1 MPATDTY
8 ATIGDVSIAFA
19 PPAVAQLTDESLMQ
33 AQRTLAEIGRRVG
46 ASAAL
51 VAAEIAHRSRRDLG
65 HDGLAQR
72 LGARTPEILVQR
84 LTETSAGEARSLV
97 RVGRLL
103 ETEVPDAAAA
113 PDPAR
118 VSAVDEAPW
127 LSEVAAAVVAGHL
140 SIERADVIRACLGTV
155 DSGSPSPTTSAA
167 GTPAADTPAADSS
180 AGLSPADAARLRE
193 GLAAAAGVLLRES
206 PGLTVER
213 LAERARALRADL
225 DDAFV
230 RDRERLLRSRRYL
243 HLFRQSDGMTRL
255 TALLDPESAA
265 LVTSAF
271 DAATSP
277 RRGGPRFVDPAE
289 QARAD
294 ELASDE
300 RTVEQ
305 IAHDAFVELIRIGG
319 HADGAKVLGSRR
331 PAVRVLVAERD
342 LSARGGRGFIEGRS
356 EPVSIETVERHVCES
371 GILPIVFDHRGQ
383 PLRMGRKTRL
393 FTEAQRIALA
403 ARDGGCRFPGCD
415 RPPSWTEAHHID
427 EWIADLGP
435 TDVDNGI
442 LLCRHHHLL
451 LHNAGWKITRSGA
464 DLFVIPPPSVDP
476 RQRPIPAPPRSE
488 ALRRLHAYAA

>member
-1 MPATDTY
+1 MPTTTDSY
-8 ATIGDVSIAFA
+8 ADIGNVSVAFA
-19 PPAVAQLTDESLMQ
+19 PPAVAHLTDEALMQ

-46 ASAAL
+46 ASSAL
-51 VAAEIAHRSRRDLG
+51 VAAQIAHRSRRDLG
-65 HDGLAQR
+65 HEGLAQR

-103 ETEVPDAAAA
+103 ETEVQDAVAA
-113 PDPAR
+113 PGPAR
-118 VSAVDEAPW
+118 TYAVDEAPW
-127 LSEVAAAVVAGHL
+127 LSEVAAAVIGGHL
-140 SIERADVIRACLGTV
+140 SIERADVIRACLGSLEPDT
-155 DSGSPSPTTSAA
+155 SPTDAVRLRDGLAT
-167 GTPAADTPAADSS
+167 AAD
-180 AGLSPADAARLRE
+180 
-193 GLAAAAGVLLRES
+193 VLLRES
-206 PGLTVER
+206 PSLTVER
-213 LAERARALRADL
+213 LAERARSLRADI

-230 RDRERLLRSRRYL
+230 RDREQLLRSRRYL
-243 HLFRQSDGMTRL
+243 HLFRQPDGMTRL

-289 QARAD
+289 QSRAE
-294 ELASDE
+294 ELAADD

-305 IAHDAFVELIRIGG
+305 IAHDAFVELIRVGG
-319 HADGAKVLGSRR
+319 QAEGSKVLGSRR

-342 LSARGGRGFIEGRS
+342 LTGHGGRGFIEGQP
-356 EPVSIETVERHVCES
+356 EPVSIQTVERHVCEA
-371 GILPIVFDHRGQ
+371 GILPILFDGLGQ
-383 PLRMGRKTRL
+383 PLRMGRKSRP

-415 RPPSWTEAHHID
+415 RPPSWTEAHHIA
-427 EWIADLGP
+427 EWLADHGP

-451 LHNAGWKITRSGA
+451 VHDTGWKIVRKGA
-464 DLFVIPPPSVDP
+464 DYFFVPPSAVDS
-476 RQRPIPAPPRSE
+476 RQRPIPAPSKSE
-488 ALRRLHAYAA
+488 ALRRLFTRAA